1 MSKNPNNSSRRTFLA
16 TSATLVAASGVGALP
31 MAVKGSDIPP
41 AVKPKDCSVSLFAS
55 AMSNIGIDPMRRA
68 MSHDIKPLVPVGATI
83 LGPAITTK
91 WEVGRGK
98 TTSVDIKKY
107 VFQPLDE
114 AASGSIWVVAGGTN
128 PLFSMFGDLIAS
140 ACKRNR
146 MAGAV
151 TDNGCRDIA
160 AIRDV
165 EFPVFAKASIPFGP
179 ADFIRPVGANVPIVC
194 GGVAVNPGDWV
205 AADLDGVIV
214 IPKND
219 LHKVIEA
226 ANVLLAKEEK
236 VRSKI
241 ESGAALADA
250 YKL

>member
-1 MSKNPNNSSRRTFLA
+1 MSKIPSRSSRRAFLA
-16 TSATLVAASGVGALP
+16 TSATLVAASGVSVFPLATN
-31 MAVKGSDIPP
+31 GSETPP
-41 AVKPKDCSVSLFAS
+41 VVIPKDSSVSLFAS
-55 AMSNIGIDPMRRA
+55 AMSNIGIDPMRHA
-68 MSHDIKPLVPVGATI
+68 MSHDIKPLVPVGETV

-91 WEVGRGK
+91 WELGRGE
-98 TTSVDIKKY
+98 TTSEDIKKY

-114 AASGSIWVVAGGTN
+114 AASGSVWVVAGGTN
-128 PLFSMFGDLIAS
+128 RLFSMFGDLIAS
-140 ACKRNR
+140 ACKRNG

-214 IPKND
+214 IPKSD
-219 LHKVIEA
+219 LHRVIEA
-226 ANVLLAKEEK
+226 ANVLLTKEEK